1 MGKLGRAEV
10 IAYLRNNRDRMERE
24 YGLETI
30 ALIGS
35 VARGDYTDDSD
46 VDVIVRFRP
55 GTRQI
60 FELKRR
66 LKTELEAAVG
76 RPVEIAS
83 EKYLKPYYR
92 TEVLKEAVYV

>member
-1 MGKLGRAEV
+1 MSKLDRSAV
-10 IAYLRNNRDRMERE
+10 IAYLRNNRGRLERDFC
-24 YGLETI
+24 LESI

-35 VARGDYTDDSD
+35 IARGDYTNDSD

-55 GTRQI
+55 GTQQI
-60 FELKRR
+60 FDLKRQ
-66 LKTELEAAVG
+66 LKTELETAVG

-92 TEVLKEAVYV
+92 TEVLKEVVYV

>member
-1 MGKLGRAEV
+1 
-10 IAYLRNNRDRMERE
+10 MERDYCVE
-24 YGLETI
+24 SI

-66 LKTELEAAVG
+66 LKTEIEGAVG

-92 TEVLKEAVYV
+92 TAVLKEAVYV